1 MKKRTLFGILCVLL
15 LVGCGDSMFP
25 DLPDDAIAFVGKEY
39 LDKGRSFDHYFSEFE
54 YNGRKYVD
62 YGDFEGFFHKKD
74 IDKCIGY
81 IPQPD
86 GSTNVRMYTL
96 TEDKE
101 CNFLLTY
108 EVNSKELMNPGVLRA
123 VDTMG
128 KDIDI
133 PKHVFPA
140 DYCERIWK

>member
-25 DLPDDAIAFVGKEY
+25 DLPDDAIAFETEEY
-39 LDKGRSFDHYFSEFE
+39 LDKGRCDDFYFSELE
-54 YNGRKYVD
+54 YNGRKYVE
-62 YGDFEGFFHKKD
+62 YGDFKGFFHKKD

-86 GSTNVRMYTL
+86 GSDNVRMYTL

-101 CNFLLTY
+101 CNFLITY
-108 EVNSKELMNPGVLRA
+108 EVNAKDLMNPWVWRA

-133 PKHVFPA
+133 PKHIFPA

>member
-15 LVGCGDSMFP
+15 LVGCGDSIYP
-25 DLPDDAIAFVGKEY
+25 DLPDDAIAFESKEY
-39 LDKGRSFDHYFSEFE
+39 LEKGRSNDCYFYEFE

-62 YGDFEGFFHKKD
+62 YGDIRGSLNKKD

-81 IPQPD
+81 IVQPD
-86 GSTNVRMYTL
+86 GSNNVRMYTL

-101 CNFLLTY
+101 CNFIITY
-108 EVNSKELMNPGVLRA
+108 EVESKELMNPGVLRA
-123 VDTMG
+123 EDTMG
-128 KDIDI
+128 KEIDL

-140 DYCERIWK
+140 ECYERIWK

>member
-1 MKKRTLFGILCVLL
+1 MLL

-39 LDKGRSFDHYFSEFE
+39 LDKGRSDDYYFSEFE

-62 YGDFEGFFHKKD
+62 YGYFRGFFHKKD
-74 IDKCIGY
+74 IYKCIGY

-96 TEDKE
+96 TEDEE
-101 CNFLLTY
+101 CNFLLIY
-108 EVNSKELMNPGVLRA
+108 EVNSKELMDPEVLRA
-123 VDTMG
+123 EDTMG
-128 KDIDI
+128 KDIDL
-133 PKHVFPA
+133 PKYVIPA

>member
-1 MKKRTLFGILCVLL
+1 MKKRTLFGILCLLL

-96 TEDKE
+96 TEDEE
-101 CNFLLTY
+101 CNFLLIY
-108 EVNSKELMNPGVLRA
+108 EVNSKELMDPEVLRA
-123 VDTMG
+123 EDTMG
-128 KDIDI
+128 KDIDLPKYVI
-133 PKHVFPA
+133 PAEH
-140 DYCERIWK
+140 YERIWK

>member
-1 MKKRTLFGILCVLL
+1 
-15 LVGCGDSMFP
+15 MFP

-96 TEDKE
+96 TEDEE
-101 CNFLLTY
+101 CNFLLIY
-108 EVNSKELMNPGVLRA
+108 EVNSKDLMDSEVLRA

-128 KDIDI
+128 KDIELPKYVI
-133 PKHVFPA
+133 PAEH
-140 DYCERIWK
+140 YERIWKQLVIQGV